1 MACAAILALG
11 EFDIEATMSS
21 LAHALESDDEDRQ
34 CAALEALGRQRS
46 AHGVVAAR
54 ALAISGGDRARRR
67 AVQTLGEIGNAAAVH
82 ALAEIGAAPRMRPLV
97 VAALAQLAENQVD
110 LLRDE
115 MTSAPATIRELIVD
129 AIGRAKHPDR
139 ARSLAAALND
149 SSPIVRIAAARALS
163 RLDLRDART
172 QLSVLARTDESAAV
186 RVAAEGALA
195 RGQ

>member
-1 MACAAILALG
+1 
-11 EFDIEATMSS
+11 
-21 LAHALESDDEDRQ
+21 
-34 CAALEALGRQRS
+34 
-46 AHGVVAAR
+46 
-54 ALAISGGDRARRR
+54 
-67 AVQTLGEIGNAAAVH
+67 
-82 ALAEIGAAPRMRPLV
+82 
-97 VAALAQLAENQVD
+97 
-110 LLRDE
+110 